1 MSHINNILNN
11 IDIYE
16 GMSNNYYDAMVEMI
30 THKKEHISFK
40 SNIRFK
46 ICRTKWRNSWKHK
59 K

>member
-16 GMSNNYYDAMVEMI
+16 GVSNNYYDAMVEMI

-46 ICRTKWRNSWKHK
+46 ITNIGV
-59 K
+59 